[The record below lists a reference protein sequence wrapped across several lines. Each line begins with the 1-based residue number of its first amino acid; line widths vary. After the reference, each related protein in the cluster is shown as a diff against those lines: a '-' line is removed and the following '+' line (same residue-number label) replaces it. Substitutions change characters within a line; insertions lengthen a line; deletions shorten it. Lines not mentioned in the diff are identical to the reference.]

1 MIDELDKDQILSDI
15 NQLEAGIQNLYNVT
29 VYKLDIKIDELI
41 GDVQDL
47 YQIVEDLEVEE

>member
-15 NQLEAGIQNLYNVT
+15 SQLETGIQNLYNVT
-29 VYKLDIKIDELI
+29 VYKLDVKIDELI